1 MGVHEHLVDDER
13 IVLQHPPFYLTTHRL
28 LRSEDVNG
36 SDSFREIP
44 LLGMTEVEKL
54 QVTDHK
60 IMTIGAI
67 LVVSSV
73 ILMATW
79 GLFTAFLG
87 LIAGIVALVWGSKGK
102 VVGYQ
107 VKSPRISEREMD
119 MWRLPNWGAD
129 NFVEKLQTI
138 VAENQEPSS
147 QRY

>member
-1 MGVHEHLVDDER
+1 MGVHEHLIDDER

-28 LRSEDVNG
+28 LRSEDLNG

-60 IMTIGAI
+60 IMSIGAI
-67 LVVSSV
+67 LVVSCV

-79 GLFTAFLG
+79 GLFTAFFG
-87 LIAGIVALVWGSKGK
+87 LIAGVVALVWGSKGK
-102 VVGYQ
+102 TTGYQ
-107 VKSPRISEREMD
+107 VKSPRISESDLD

-138 VAENQEPSS
+138 VTENQNSHP